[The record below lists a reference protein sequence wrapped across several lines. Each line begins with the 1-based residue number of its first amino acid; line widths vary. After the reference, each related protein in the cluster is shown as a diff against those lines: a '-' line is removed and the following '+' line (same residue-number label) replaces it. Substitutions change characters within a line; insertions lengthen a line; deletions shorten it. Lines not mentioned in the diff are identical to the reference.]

1 MIITHFCFPTLGVAV
16 PLRPGDFLMFNG
28 ARIPHC
34 ISSGCKQSDHIMA
47 LTMYLKTAVV
57 GMNNNDLDLTP
68 AQTSFVST
76 TNHSHH
82 LRQQK

>member
-1 MIITHFCFPTLGVAV
+1 LGVAV
-16 PLRPGDFLMFNG
+16 PLRPGDFLMFN

-34 ISSGCKQSDHIMA
+34 ISSRCKQSDHVIA

-68 AQTSFVST
+68 AQTSILST
-76 TNHSHH
+76 ANQLHH
-82 LRQQK
+82 LHQL